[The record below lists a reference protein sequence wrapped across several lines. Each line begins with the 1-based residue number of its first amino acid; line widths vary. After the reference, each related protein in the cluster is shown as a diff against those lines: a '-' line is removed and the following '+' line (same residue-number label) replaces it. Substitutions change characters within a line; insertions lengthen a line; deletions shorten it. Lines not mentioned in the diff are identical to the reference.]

1 VLEQTVQRIEQP
13 PAFHQQ
19 SLDSAL
25 YIGVALREQCRLSH
39 AWCIGESSATKKLL
53 HPNQHKPHRKG
64 ETNMPLAFIIGTAG
78 SGKSLFTAAFSEWL
92 KTSKQDVAVVNLD
105 PGALKLPYSPDVDVR
120 NYVDIGDLMEKYG
133 LGPNGALIMAADLIA
148 DEIDN
153 ITVDIEAANAD
164 VVLVDTPGQ
173 MELFAF
179 RASGPYI
186 VNELTREPK
195 AIVYLFDAVFSINPL
210 NYVSNMF
217 LSAAVYNRF
226 FQPQMHLLSKCDLLP
241 EKEVETITDWA
252 ANPRA
257 LEDSIEQKL
266 KGTKRL
272 FSINMMHAINQ
283 LGIKFLLIPVSA
295 KTNQGLTNF
304 NTVLER
310 ILTGGEKYT
319 Y

>member
-1 VLEQTVQRIEQP
+1 
-13 PAFHQQ
+13 
-19 SLDSAL
+19 
-25 YIGVALREQCRLSH
+25 
-39 AWCIGESSATKKLL
+39 
-53 HPNQHKPHRKG
+53 
-64 ETNMPLAFIIGTAG
+64 MPLAFIIGTAG
-78 SGKSLFTAAFSEWL
+78 SGKSLFTAALSEWL
-92 KTSKQDVAVVNLD
+92 KVSKQDVAVVNLD

-120 NYVDIGDLMEKYG
+120 NYVDVGDLMEKYG

-153 ITVDIEAANAD
+153 ITGDIEDANAD

-226 FQPQMHLLSKCDLLP
+226 FQPQIHMLSKCDLIP
-241 EKEVETITDWA
+241 EKEIETITDWSV
-252 ANPRA
+252 NPRA
-257 LEDSIEQKL
+257 LDDSIEQKL
-266 KGTKRL
+266 EGTKRL
-272 FSINMMHAINQ
+272 FSRNMMHAISQ
-283 LGIKFLLIPVSA
+283 LGINFMLIPVSS
-295 KTNQGLTNF
+295 KTNRGLTNF
-304 NTVLER
+304 NTILER

>member
-1 VLEQTVQRIEQP
+1 
-13 PAFHQQ
+13 
-19 SLDSAL
+19 
-25 YIGVALREQCRLSH
+25 
-39 AWCIGESSATKKLL
+39 
-53 HPNQHKPHRKG
+53 
-64 ETNMPLAFIIGTAG
+64 MPLMFIIGTAG
-78 SGKSLFTAAFSEWL
+78 SGKSLLTAAFSDWL
-92 KTSKQDVAVVNLD
+92 KMSKQDVAVVNLD

-120 NYVDIGDLMEKYG
+120 NYVDVGNLMEKYG
-133 LGPNGALIMAADLIA
+133 LGPNGALILAADLIA

-153 ITVDIEAANAD
+153 LARDIESTNAD
-164 VVLVDTPGQ
+164 LVLVDTPGQ

-195 AIVYLFDAVFSINPL
+195 AIVYMFDAVFSINPL

-226 FQPQMHLLSKCDLLP
+226 FQPQIYSLSKCDLLP
-241 EKEVETITDWA
+241 EKEIKTITDWA

-266 KGTKRL
+266 KGTNRL
-272 FSINMMHAINQ
+272 FSRNMMHAINQ
-283 LGIKFLLIPVSA
+283 LGIKSLLIPVSA
-295 KTNQGLTNF
+295 KTNQGLINL
-304 NTVLER
+304 NTTLER

>member
-1 VLEQTVQRIEQP
+1 V
-13 PAFHQQ
+13 PA
-19 SLDSAL
+19 
-25 YIGVALREQCRLSH
+25 
-39 AWCIGESSATKKLL
+39 
-53 HPNQHKPHRKG
+53 
-64 ETNMPLAFIIGTAG
+64 AFIIGTAG

-92 KTSKQDVAVVNLD
+92 KVSKQDVAVVNLD

-120 NYVDIGDLMEKYG
+120 NYVDVGDLMEKYG
-133 LGPNGALIMAADLIA
+133 LGPNGALILAADLIA
-148 DEIDN
+148 DEVDN
-153 ITVDIEAANAD
+153 ISKEIEAANAD
-164 VVLVDTPGQ
+164 LVLVDTPGQ

-195 AIVYLFDAVFSINPL
+195 AVVYLFDAVFSINPL

-226 FQPQMHLLSKCDLLP
+226 FQPQVHLLSKCDLLP
-241 EKEVETITDWA
+241 EKEITTISDWA

-266 KGTKRL
+266 EGTKRL
-272 FSINMMHAINQ
+272 FSINMMRAINQ
-283 LGIKFLLIPVSA
+283 LGMKFLLIPVSA
-295 KTNQGLTNF
+295 KTNMGLTNV
-304 NTVLER
+304 NTTLER
-310 ILTGGEKYT
+310 ILSGGEKYT